1 MKEILAPPD
10 YFPNIYLC
18 WLLLLFCIL
27 SKRQGEREREGKK
40 SSKRSA
46 ESLIAKP
53 RIRVNKRNLAAALS
67 PLQEKKSVRR
77 YTHTQTVNSRKRQTI
92 KEIL

>member
-1 MKEILAPPD
+1 MKEILAPPII
-10 YFPNIYLC
+10 FQTFIYAGC
-18 WLLLLFCIL
+18 CCCFVFFQ
-27 SKRQGEREREGKK
+27 KGKEREREGKK